1 MDIFK
6 AIGGTVGTA
15 VGGPLGGV
23 VGGGAGSF
31 IDSLFGGG
39 SSGGSSSDSSD
50 SGVGAAPIDYFARF
64 GAEAAA
70 ANSPITLAGT
80 RYGSVLGSQAGAL
93 GLLGSTLAGSNRNI
107 LTGAINRAQIADL
120 AKGAEIKEATA
131 GKFDVQQQA
140 TAGQYNLANTGAQG
154 RIALSLINPQA
165 AAAAGAA
172 ALKGDIDLQQGL
184 ASTNQNIKAAQELAG
199 LNIAQQYAQN
209 LGQAF
214 LTRAATEGNLA
225 TGAQNIAGQLALGR
239 QAGDIAMAQLDQQ
252 LVGNLTMNKAKTE
265 SDIAR
270 LRANTDATI
279 RLRKDNMD
287 RTLGGQRYFG

>member
-1 MDIFK
+1 MSIWET
-6 AIGGTVGTA
+6 IGGTVGTV
-15 VGGPLGGV
+15 VGGPLGGTI
-23 VGGGAGSF
+23 GGGLGS
-31 IDSLFGGG
+31 IANSLFGGG
-39 SSGGSSSDSSD
+39 SSSRSSSGSSGGS
-50 SGVGAAPIDYFARF
+50 GGAAPIDYFARF

-93 GLLGSTLAGSNRNI
+93 GLLGSTLAGANRNI
-107 LTGAINRAQIADL
+107 LAGAIERAQIADL
-120 AKGAEIKEATA
+120 AKGVEIKEATA

-140 TAGQYNLANTGAQG
+140 TAGQYNLANTGTQG

-165 AAAAGAA
+165 ASAAGAA
-172 ALKGDIDLQQGL
+172 ALQGDISLQKGL
-184 ASTNQNIKAAQELAG
+184 ADTNLGLKAMQEAAG

-239 QAGDIAMAQLDQQ
+239 QKGDIAMAQLDQQ
-252 LVGNLTMNKAKTE
+252 LIGNLTMNKAKTE

-270 LRANTDATI
+270 LRANAAATKD
-279 RLRKDNMD
+279 LRNNAMGIA
-287 RTLGGQRYFG
+287 LAGQRYFG